1 MADLNDN
8 LLNEASEQFIESSHK
23 FVKPVRYFKSND
35 PYYWEI
41 DNIPIKQLEE
51 NILFLRDQVANNLS
65 ISGIGRAD
73 LAELKPHVT
82 GFDRVVHVNPGRY
95 TARINDAYNK
105 GINILNEVYADWLN
119 QDLADPIGRTG
130 YAGTSRKKTKEFT
143 LPVSVLKTLAGELI
157 DQPLLDNGLYTFLQH
172 HNSQPLVDGS
182 LEFANSVDNRIN
194 PGLDING
201 LPKTK
206 AAIWRSFG
214 TNYEPTES
222 QNDLQQESVEFT
234 RFWGG
239 AIRTSVV
246 DVSETLSV
254 TIPDFDVTDYS
265 NTSQITPST
274 RIDLLFIY
282 SHPIDSVTTTI
293 QKPSGG
299 APMTISAPQLGILK
313 GAGVIALN
321 QGHGPG
327 VSNYTDAGGATAGY
341 FDTTAYSAASGQQ
354 SNYFSSENTVDIN
367 DLHNRINSTMA
378 DQTQTQIGL
387 NGSYSNI
394 PSPEDLLNLTPL
406 FEDQLS
412 KDNMALVGQSV
423 LPIAYVI
430 VKRGQIAIVSN
441 DLFDIRPF
449 MRTAELSYNERAGVA
464 AANPPLSFANPA
476 VGKTEVQKDI
486 LNVRDVL
493 MTEINRPNPV
503 SQPVATGTIYGG
515 TKWGPEGLLAEIEL
529 YSNGTNEGETME
541 DKVINILHRYH
552 LPFSV
557 SAIPAYPGWDINT
570 QYFGDN
576 GGLGRNERLFSAVRH
591 NRGGEF
597 NLPPKVDDDAISEM
611 RLSTYGLPTGM
622 SHSRVLATTF
632 GSLFCKKTFTFG
644 PGTLDGFNDFDVRVD
659 LLNCSLM
666 AGTPALDVGGESEI
680 RTGAHQTG
688 VFVEKNFDGGS
699 PKGFTIFVCLGSPA
713 AHEGAPWFGQPSPGV
728 SVTNG
733 QGTQDVFFG
742 ESLYFSRVGVI
753 SSALINLTPTK
764 TYNITGASTQT
775 GGYGDS
781 YTGTA
786 FGHGD
791 DGASQNQTATFNPMI
806 CTYPSV
812 NFTVIG
818 FKDDVP
824 ESSRLQVYSTLGNI
838 DAPGII

>member
-8 LLNEASEQFIESSHK
+8 LLNEASEQFVESSHK

-35 PYYWEI
+35 PYYWEV

-105 GINILNEVYADWLN
+105 GINILNEVYANWLN
-119 QDLADPIGRTG
+119 PDEGDPIGRTG
-130 YAGTSRKKTKEFT
+130 YAGISRKKTKEFT

-182 LEFANSVDNRIN
+182 LEFANSVDNMIN
-194 PGLDING
+194 PGLGIDG

-206 AAIWRSFG
+206 AAIWRSTGNNFG
-214 TNYEPTES
+214 FAQY

-239 AIRTSVV
+239 AIRTAVV
-246 DVSETLSV
+246 DVPETLSV

-265 NTSQITPST
+265 NTSEITPST

-282 SHPIDSVTTTI
+282 SHPIDSVSTTI

-299 APMTISAPQLGILK
+299 APMTISAPQIGILK

-327 VSNYTDAGGATAGY
+327 VSNYTDAGGATAGF
-341 FDTTAYSAASGQQ
+341 FDDPAYAGLSSNPA
-354 SNYFSSENTVDIN
+354 NYFTSENTVDIN
-367 DLHNRINSTMA
+367 GLHNRMISTMA
-378 DQTQTQIGL
+378 DTLQTQVGL
-387 NGSYSNI
+387 NGSYANI

-412 KDNMALVGQSV
+412 KDNMALVGQSI

-430 VKRGQIAIVSN
+430 VKRGQLAIVNN

-515 TKWGPEGLLAEIEL
+515 TKWGPEGVLAEIEL
-529 YSNGTNEGETME
+529 YSGAGDGETME
-541 DKVINILHRYH
+541 DKVINILHQYH

-557 SAIPAYPGWDINT
+557 SAVPAYPGWDINT
-570 QYFGDN
+570 QYFGGE

-591 NRGGEF
+591 NQGGRF
-597 NLPPKVDDDAISEM
+597 NFPSQIQDDDISEM
-611 RLSTYGLPTGM
+611 RLNTYGLPTGM
-622 SHSRVLATTF
+622 AHSRVMATTF

-644 PGTLDGFNDFDVRVD
+644 PTTLDGFNDFDVRVD

-666 AGTPALDVGGESEI
+666 AGTPAMDVGGESEI

-688 VFVEKNFDGGS
+688 VFVEKNFDGGGS
-699 PKGFTIFVCLGSPA
+699 PEGFTIFVCLGSPA
-713 AHEGAPWFGQPSPGV
+713 AHEGAPWFGQPTEGT
-728 SVTNG
+728 SVPRG

-753 SSALINLTPTK
+753 SSALLNLNPTK
-764 TYNITGASTQT
+764 TYNIAGASTST
-775 GGYGDS
+775 DFSDYF
-781 YTGTA
+781 TGTA
-786 FGHGD
+786 FGNGD
-791 DGASQNQTATFNPMI
+791 DGYSGSQAATFSPMI